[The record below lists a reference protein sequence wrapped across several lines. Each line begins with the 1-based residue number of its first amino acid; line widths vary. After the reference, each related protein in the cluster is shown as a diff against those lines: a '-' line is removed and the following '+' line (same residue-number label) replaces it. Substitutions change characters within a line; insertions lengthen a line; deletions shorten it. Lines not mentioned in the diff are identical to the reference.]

1 MKLRMFVITAAL
13 VMVGSTAFAT
23 GASNAQK
30 PNAVF
35 RQVKYHFK
43 AVVEGTHVTHGFA
56 VKNTGSGTLDIARVK
71 TG

>member
-1 MKLRMFVITAAL
+1 MKLRMFIITAAL
-13 VMVGSTAFAT
+13 VMLGGTALAT
-23 GASNAQK
+23 SAATAPK

-35 RQVKYHFK
+35 PKVKYQFK